1 MISRAE
7 DEVDSLEIVVE
18 TEANKA
24 SRTLTSVEKKA
35 LKVADALDKCAKSA
49 HGLDFTGV
57 AGLSELMKISK
68 MLDGLEKKKEV
79 ISNSEVRIRTN
90 RSDLKY
96 PAKELKELQKEIQ
109 TRLSKSKF
117 KVDYSSMGLSE
128 LVNEYKKKEKEL
140 VRLKSNIERTITS
153 TGTDFIGGKGW
164 YENLTKLEQTKNTL
178 NEIASARRKL
188 EEKTNKP
195 GSFEINK
202 GNDDGKFI
210 EGDDYVSNRKPHES
224 FTPYKMQS
232 PEEAQDFVDKWADE
246 HTFSKVKKGADSAS
260 KSVNTFEAQIKRLK
274 AELDELASK
283 GLGQYDAE
291 YDKKAQELAET
302 IAVKKQYDKEMSNN
316 AKANLGLNPEPAKEA
331 INTLEYKI
339 KDLKQQLATLGEQ
352 GLGQGNPEYD
362 RIAYELQKT
371 IAVKKQYDT
380 AMKNRAKADL
390 GEEEA
395 RRTGR
400 NIRDAKRELNLF
412 KRALNG
418 IKGSAKNINDIK
430 KQFDDVT
437 KAMRNAKKMAS
448 SALHPIKS
456 LKSALSENGGNN
468 RGMSLGRMIGSSIMF
483 STVFGMISQI
493 KNAIKEGSDNLAQ
506 YSSEY
511 NKSISSMVSSL
522 LYLKNAW
529 AVAFAPIA
537 NVVAPYVSAFIDM
550 LAGAINKVGQFMAA
564 LTGKGFVVQAKK
576 AWKDYASG
584 LDTATKSAGNTGK
597 AVKDTAKA
605 VKDLANYTLG
615 IDELNVIQPNTDNG
629 SGSGSGGSGG
639 TGGIGSSNEP
649 AISDMFE
656 TIEVPNSMKNLAKMF
671 EDSVAKSDFTK
682 IGRMLNMKLCGAL
695 ESIDWHSVYKKAEN
709 FGKDLATFLNGLISP
724 RLFYDLGA
732 TLANAINTAFHFA
745 NAFAVNFDWT
755 NLGASL
761 ASSLK
766 GFFENW
772 DAKLTGETLSNFAKG
787 ILKAMTAAIKKLQK
801 DETFKDIGQKL
812 VDFVC
817 GIDWAGLAWD
827 LSKFVKALAE
837 AATDFP
843 KDFALGIAQG
853 IVDKICGADN
863 VKISEIKWVSDIA
876 DLAFK
881 ILANANPLMAFTNI
895 IDGAIS
901 QFERFRDFGIFVSDG
916 LVSAWQT
923 IQNAWSAAK
932 SFFADCISGIESTV
946 VEFPTWIQGR
956 FTLAKDLAQTAW
968 KFVGSWFSDRYSEI
982 KKVFSGVPEFFRSG
996 FQKAYDSVKS
1006 IWSGL
1011 GQFFK
1016 GIAENAFK
1024 PIKSLVNGVI
1034 KGVNWVLTA
1043 VGSSGNLKE
1052 WAGVHFANGTD
1063 GLSKNTLG
1071 IVNDQPG
1078 STYREMIVPPSGKAF
1093 IPKGRNVMLPLQKG
1107 TKILPAEQTKALMGS
1122 MPRFKNGVGSFF
1134 GDAWSAIKSF
1144 SGDVMKYINDP
1155 ESIVKIALNEY
1166 TDVSG
1171 VFEPWSRIGK
1181 GMIDK
1186 TFDAILNKIKSVF
1199 SVLIPKVD
1207 YKASAGVEQWRELAK
1222 KALELTNQFSESNL
1236 NALLTQMQHESG
1248 GNPNAIN
1255 NWDINA
1261 KRGTPS
1267 KGLMQVIDP
1276 TFHANAMAGYN
1287 TNIYDPLSNMIAA
1300 INYTVKRYGSLYN
1313 GWTARGYKGYENGG
1327 IPKSGEIYVA
1337 NENGFGSEYIGN
1349 IGNQHVVANNNQIIS
1364 GISAGVDHANDE
1376 TNMLLR
1382 EVIENQKALLKKEVS
1397 VNMDSKRVDKQ
1408 ISKARSNTGFSFSP
1422 A

>member
-7 DEVDSLEIVVE
+7 NEVDSLEIVVE
-18 TEANKA
+18 TEANRA

-57 AGLSELMKISK
+57 AGLSELTNISK
-68 MLDGLEKKKEV
+68 MFHEIQKEKKAV
-79 ISNSEVRIRTN
+79 DNGEVRIRTN

-96 PAKELKELQKEIQ
+96 PAKELKELQKQ
-109 TRLSKSKF
+109 FKDSKLDIDFSK
-117 KVDYSSMGLSE
+117 MGSTE
-128 LVNEYKKKEKEL
+128 LRKEL
-140 VRLKSNIERTITS
+140 KKNEKAYNHLKQSMSDKITLAGTDTLGGKSWYKDVMKLNQYKNATNDAAEAIGRLEKNKLDFTIERSNDGISNIADEVDVAETEIKSASQNISESFHEISSSAEKAR
-153 TGTDFIGGKGW
+153 K
-164 YENLTKLEQTKNTL
+164 
-178 NEIASARRKL
+178 EIASVGSEVQKV
-188 EEKTNKP
+188 EKH
-195 GSFEINK
+195 SFAKGILDAFRMDEK
-202 GNDDGKFI
+202 GNVPNIKNLKNVFGESMSGYAGKILDFFKIDDSGAITGINRIKEKLI
-210 EGDDYVSNRKPHES
+210 ELKNISRKSAQIDTPDTSGIDAIIGRLQQEIARTKELILELASSSTAKPDSIDEEMKSLSDLERELKKYERLKKSMNAGNIKSDATAFKKVSD
-224 FTPYKMQS
+224 
-232 PEEAQDFVDKWADE
+232 A
-246 HTFSKVKKGADSAS
+246 VKSSAS
-260 KSVNTFEAQIKRLK
+260 KINKLK
-274 AELDELASK
+274 KS
-283 GLGQYDAE
+283 
-291 YDKKAQELAET
+291 
-302 IAVKKQYDKEMSNN
+302 
-316 AKANLGLNPEPAKEA
+316 
-331 INTLEYKI
+331 
-339 KDLKQQLATLGEQ
+339 
-352 GLGQGNPEYD
+352 
-362 RIAYELQKT
+362 
-371 IAVKKQYDT
+371 
-380 AMKNRAKADL
+380 
-390 GEEEA
+390 
-395 RRTGR
+395 
-400 NIRDAKRELNLF
+400 
-412 KRALNG
+412 
-418 IKGSAKNINDIK
+418 
-430 KQFDDVT
+430 FDDVT

-468 RGMSLGRMIGSSIMF
+468 HGMSLGRMIGSSIMF
-483 STVFGMISQI
+483 SSVFGMISQI

-639 TGGIGSSNEP
+639 TGGSGSSNEP

-656 TIEVPNSMKNLAKMF
+656 TIEVPNSMKDLAKMF

-755 NLGASL
+755 NFGASL

-812 VDFVC
+812 VDFIC

-901 QFERFRDFGIFVSDG
+901 QFERFRDFGIFVGDG

-932 SFFADCISGIESTV
+932 SFFADCISGIESEV
-946 VEFPTWIQGR
+946 VEFPTWMQGK

-1034 KGVNWVLTA
+1034 KGVNWVLSA
-1043 VGSSGNLKE
+1043 VGSTGNLSE

-1063 GLSKNTLG
+1063 GLAKNTLG

-1078 STYREMIVPPSGKAF
+1078 SVYKELIMPPNGRSF
-1093 IPKGRNVMLPLQKG
+1093 IPEGRNVMLPLQKG
-1107 TKILPAEQTKALMGS
+1107 TKIMPAEQTKALMGG

-1144 SGDVMKYINDP
+1144 SGDVMKYISDP
-1155 ESIVKIALNEY
+1155 ESIVKIALDKY
-1166 TDVSG
+1166 TDISG
-1171 VFEPWSRIGK
+1171 MFEPWTRIGK

-1186 TFDAILNKIKSVF
+1186 TFDAILNKIKGVF
-1199 SVLIPKVD
+1199 GALIPKVD

-1364 GISAGVDHANDE
+1364 GISAGVEHANDE

-1408 ISKARSNTGFSFSP
+1408 ISRARSNTGFSFSP

>member
-7 DEVDSLEIVVE
+7 NEVDSLEIVVE
-18 TEANKA
+18 TEANRA

-49 HGLDFTGV
+49 HGLDFTGI
-57 AGLSELMKISK
+57 AGLSELIDVKNTFKDI
-68 MLDGLEKKKEV
+68 LKEQKA
-79 ISNSEVRIRTN
+79 ISNSELRFRTN

-96 PAKELKELQKEIQ
+96 PAKELKELQKQFKDSKLDIDFSKMGSEELRKEIKKNESAYN
-109 TRLSKSKF
+109 RLKQSMSDKITLAGTDALGGKSLYKDVMKLNQYENAANDAAEAIGRLEKNKLDFTIERSNDGISDIADEVDVAEAEIKSASQNISESFHEISSSAEKAHKEITSVGSEVQKIEKQSFAKGVLDAFRMDEKGNVPNIKNLKNVFGESMSGSAGKILDFF
-117 KVDYSSMGLSE
+117 KIDDSGAITGI
-128 LVNEYKKKEKEL
+128 NRIKEKLIEL
-140 VRLKSNIERTITS
+140 KNISRKSTQIDTPDTSGIDAIIGRL
-153 TGTDFIGGKGW
+153 
-164 YENLTKLEQTKNTL
+164 QQ
-178 NEIASARRKL
+178 EIARTK
-188 EEKTNKP
+188 
-195 GSFEINK
+195 
-202 GNDDGKFI
+202 
-210 EGDDYVSNRKPHES
+210 
-224 FTPYKMQS
+224 
-232 PEEAQDFVDKWADE
+232 
-246 HTFSKVKKGADSAS
+246 
-260 KSVNTFEAQIKRLK
+260 
-274 AELDELASK
+274 ELILELASSSTAK
-283 GLGQYDAE
+283 PDSIDEEMKSLSDLERELKKYERLKKSMNAGNIKSDATAF
-291 YDKKAQELAET
+291 KKVSD
-302 IAVKKQYDKEMSNN
+302 AVKSS
-316 AKANLGLNPEPAKEA
+316 ANK
-331 INTLEYKI
+331 INK
-339 KDLKQQLATLGEQ
+339 LK
-352 GLGQGNPEYD
+352 
-362 RIAYELQKT
+362 K
-371 IAVKKQYDT
+371 
-380 AMKNRAKADL
+380 
-390 GEEEA
+390 
-395 RRTGR
+395 
-400 NIRDAKRELNLF
+400 
-412 KRALNG
+412 
-418 IKGSAKNINDIK
+418 S
-430 KQFDDVT
+430 FDDVT

-456 LKSALSENGGNN
+456 LKSALSEDGGNN

-597 AVKDTAKA
+597 AVKNTAKA

-639 TGGIGSSNEP
+639 TGGGGSNNEP

-656 TIEVPNSMKNLAKMF
+656 TIEVPNSMKDLAKMF

-732 TLANAINTAFHFA
+732 TLANSINTAFHFA

-766 GFFENW
+766 GFFKNW

-812 VDFVC
+812 VDFIC

-853 IVDKICGADN
+853 IVDKICGVDN
-863 VKISEIKWVSDIA
+863 VNISEIKWISDIT

-881 ILANANPLMAFTNI
+881 FLANANPLMAFTNI

-901 QFERFRDFGIFVSDG
+901 QFARFRDFGIFVGDE
-916 LVSAWQT
+916 LVIVWQT

-932 SFFADCISGIESTV
+932 SFFADCISGIETAV

-1034 KGVNWVLTA
+1034 KGVNWVLDK
-1043 VGSSGNLKE
+1043 VGSTGNLSE

-1063 GLSKNTLG
+1063 GLAKNTLG

-1078 STYREMIVPPSGKAF
+1078 SVYKELIMPPTGRAF
-1093 IPKGRNVMLPLQKG
+1093 IPEGRNVMLPLQKG
-1107 TKILPAEQTKALMGS
+1107 TKIMPAEQTKALMGNK
-1122 MPRFKNGVGSFF
+1122 PHFAKGIGDFF
-1134 GDAWSAIKSF
+1134 GDAWSAVKKF
-1144 SGDVMKYINDP
+1144 TGNVMDYIQDP
-1155 ESIVKIALNEY
+1155 ESIVKIAIDKF
-1166 TDVSG
+1166 TDISG
-1171 VFEPWSRIGK
+1171 MLEPWTRIGK

-1337 NENGFGSEYIGN
+1337 NEHGFGSEYIGN

-1364 GISAGVDHANDE
+1364 GISAGVEHANDE

>member
-7 DEVDSLEIVVE
+7 NEVDSLEIVVE

-49 HGLDFTGV
+49 HGINFTGV

-68 MLDGLEKKKEV
+68 MFDGLEKKKEA

-210 EGDDYVSNRKPHES
+210 EGDDYVSKRKPHES
-224 FTPYKMQS
+224 FTPYQMQS

-302 IAVKKQYDKEMSNN
+302 IAVKKQYD
-316 AKANLGLNPEPAKEA
+316 
-331 INTLEYKI
+331 
-339 KDLKQQLATLGEQ
+339 
-352 GLGQGNPEYD
+352 
-362 RIAYELQKT
+362 
-371 IAVKKQYDT
+371 T

-395 RRTGR
+395 RRAGK
-400 NIRDAKRELNLF
+400 NINNAKKQLNLF

-418 IKGSAKNINDIK
+418 IKGSAKNIDNIK

-468 RGMSLGRMIGSSIMF
+468 HGMSLGRMIGSSIMF
-483 STVFGMISQI
+483 SSVFGMISQI

-605 VKDLANYTLG
+605 VKDLASYTLG

-639 TGGIGSSNEP
+639 TGGSGSSNEP

-656 TIEVPNSMKNLAKMF
+656 TIEVPNSMKDLAKMF

-755 NLGASL
+755 NFGASL

-812 VDFVC
+812 VDFIC

-901 QFERFRDFGIFVSDG
+901 QFERFRDFGIFVGDG

-923 IQNAWSAAK
+923 IQNAWSTAK

-946 VEFPTWIQGR
+946 VEFPTWIQGK

-982 KKVFSGVPEFFRSG
+982 KKIFSGVPEFFRSG

-1034 KGVNWVLTA
+1034 KGVNWVLSA
-1043 VGSSGNLKE
+1043 VGSTGNLSE

-1063 GLSKNTLG
+1063 GLAKNTLG

-1078 STYREMIVPPSGKAF
+1078 SVYKELIMPPNGRAF
-1093 IPKGRNVMLPLQKG
+1093 IPEGRNVMLPLQKG
-1107 TKILPAEQTKALMGS
+1107 TKIMPAEQTKALMGNK
-1122 MPRFKNGVGSFF
+1122 PHFARGIGDFF
-1134 GDAWSAIKSF
+1134 GDAWSAVKKF
-1144 SGDVMKYINDP
+1144 TGNVMDYIQDP
-1155 ESIVKIALNEY
+1155 ESIVKIAIDKF

-1171 VFEPWSRIGK
+1171 MLEPWTRIGK

-1186 TFDAILNKIKSVF
+1186 TFDAILSKIKGVF
-1199 SVLIPKVD
+1199 GALIPKVD

-1337 NENGFGSEYIGN
+1337 NEHGFGSEYIGN
-1349 IGNQHVVANNNQIIS
+1349 LGNQHVVANNNQIIS
-1364 GISAGVDHANDE
+1364 GISAGVEHANDE

-1408 ISKARSNTGFSFSP
+1408 ISRARSNTGFSFSP